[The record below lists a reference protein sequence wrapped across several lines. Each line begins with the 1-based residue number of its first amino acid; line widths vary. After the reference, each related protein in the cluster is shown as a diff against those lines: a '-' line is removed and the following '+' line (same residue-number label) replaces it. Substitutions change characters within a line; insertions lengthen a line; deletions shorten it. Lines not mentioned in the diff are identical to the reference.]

1 MKCKLY
7 LRFWYNIDHA
17 HNSVY
22 DYSHLHLLIKSCLF
36 ILAWVSNHLAS
47 VFFGGAFVSASF
59 SPGFLPLSPSAFSS
73 LDLSDVWSAA
83 VWTSGSDV
91 DLSSTCSSFNL
102 SAILSASTSD
112 CALDV
117 VFSASGCCS
126 DGPFSCAVSLLVD
139 PFSRC

>member
-1 MKCKLY
+1 MVLLKQQQVRQKTITNNSYNTRRYY
-7 LRFWYNIDHA
+7 LQL
-17 HNSVY
+17 S
-22 DYSHLHLLIKSCLF
+22 F